1 LTVTW
6 TNYVVLTACVLAIS
20 SGQLLFKVSAGAISH
35 TSLRDIVQLPSLL
48 GALTI
53 YGVATAGWIWQLQ
66 HIELSRAYP
75 FMALSF
81 VIVPLLSVLV
91 LKETIHTGYWAGT
104 LMIIGGILLTL
115 R

>member
-1 LTVTW
+1 VTW

-20 SGQLLFKVSAGAISH
+20 SGQLLFKVSATAIPH
-35 TSLRDIVQLPSLL
+35 ASLRDIIQLPSLL

-53 YGVATAGWIWQLQ
+53 YGMATAGWIWQLQ

-81 VIVPLLSVLV
+81 VMVPLLSALV
-91 LKETIHTGYWAGT
+91 LKETIDAGYWAGT
-104 LMIIGGILLTL
+104 LMIVGGILLTL